1 MCSDFQKYL
10 SDYHYL
16 SPSRSG
22 NHDIKTALKNF
33 QKFFGLPVTGE
44 LDEETLYQMKKPRCG
59 VPDVDENGGRLRIK
73 RFSTWGKWRK
83 TDLKYYLSFGEDM
96 SEADQA
102 RVMARAFQMWSAVA
116 SKLKFTRTLSVSNA
130 DFRIRFTVINLTS
143 HLFVRAVFHP
153 SIYILT
159 VIHSI
164 SLPPFPSFSF
174 PSFLS
179 QSIFSSRRSINRSFI
194 QSISQSVSLVRELV
208 HFFAC
213 LSSSFFFFFW
223 SFSSF
228 ETVFFMA
235 VCFCLFGQLLT
246 FNLGSNYFH
255 VPIKFQVPINFHE
268 QLFYLWQLVFACLV
282 SC

>member
-59 VPDVDENGGRLRIK
+59 VPDVDENGRRLRIK

-179 QSIFSSRRSINRSFI
+179 QSIFSPHRSINRSFI
-194 QSISQSVSLVRELV
+194 QSISQSVSLVRQLV

-213 LSSSFFFFFW
+213 LSSFFFW

-228 ETVFFMA
+228 ELRLVVSMSN
-235 VCFCLFGQLLT
+235 CFLYGGLFLLVWSVAD
-246 FNLGSNYFH
+246 L
-255 VPIKFQVPINFHE
+255 
-268 QLFYLWQLVFACLV
+268 
-282 SC
+282 

>member
-22 NHDIKTALKNF
+22 NHDVKTALKNF
-33 QKFFGLPVTGE
+33 QKFFGLPLTGE

-116 SKLKFTRTLSVSNA
+116 SKLRFTRTLSVSNA

-143 HLFVRAVFHP
+143 HLIV
-153 SIYILT
+153 
-159 VIHSI
+159 
-164 SLPPFPSFSF
+164 
-174 PSFLS
+174 
-179 QSIFSSRRSINRSFI
+179 
-194 QSISQSVSLVRELV
+194 
-208 HFFAC
+208 
-213 LSSSFFFFFW
+213 
-223 SFSSF
+223 
-228 ETVFFMA
+228 
-235 VCFCLFGQLLT
+235 
-246 FNLGSNYFH
+246 
-255 VPIKFQVPINFHE
+255 
-268 QLFYLWQLVFACLV
+268 
-282 SC
+282 

>member
-22 NHDIKTALKNF
+22 NHDVKTALKNF
-33 QKFFGLPVTGE
+33 QKFFGLPLTGE

-102 RVMARAFQMWSAVA
+102 RVMAQAFQMWNAVA
-116 SKLKFTRTLSVSNA
+116 SKLRFTRTLSVSNA

-143 HLFVRAVFHP
+143 HLIVWAVFHP
-153 SIYILT
+153 STYILS

-179 QSIFSSRRSINRSFI
+179 QSIFSPSRSINRSFI
-194 QSISQSVSLVRELV
+194 QSVSQFSQTACSFLRLSVD
-208 HFFAC
+208 
-213 LSSSFFFFFW
+213 FFFFVIFFFW
-223 SFSSF
+223 ASIG
-228 ETVFFMA
+228 
-235 VCFCLFGQLLT
+235 C
-246 FNLGSNYFH
+246 
-255 VPIKFQVPINFHE
+255 FHE
-268 QLFYLWQLVFACLV
+268 QLFSLWRFVFACLV
-282 SC
+282 SCWPLNLVPIISMFQ

>member
-22 NHDIKTALKNF
+22 NHDVKTALKNF
-33 QKFFGLPVTGE
+33 QKFFGLSVTGE

-213 LSSSFFFFFW
+213 LSSSFFFW

-246 FNLGSNYFH
+246 FKLGSNYFH
-255 VPIKFQVPINFHE
+255 IPIKFQVPINFHE
-268 QLFYLWQLVFACLV
+268 QLFSLWQLVFACLV

>member
-59 VPDVDENGGRLRIK
+59 VPDADENGGRLRIK

-179 QSIFSSRRSINRSFI
+179 QSIFSPRRSIIYSVN
-194 QSISQSVSLVRELV
+194 QSVSQ
-208 HFFAC
+208 FSQTAC
-213 LSSSFFFFFW
+213 SFLRLSVEIFFFFGHFFFW
-223 SFSSF
+223 ASIG
-228 ETVFFMA
+228 
-235 VCFCLFGQLLT
+235 C
-246 FNLGSNYFH
+246 
-255 VPIKFQVPINFHE
+255 FHE
-268 QLFYLWQLVFACLV
+268 QLFSLWRFVFACLV
-282 SC
+282 SCWPLNLVPIISMFR

>member
-159 VIHSI
+159 VVHSI

-179 QSIFSSRRSINRSFI
+179 QSIFSPRRSIIYSVN
-194 QSISQSVSLVRELV
+194 QSVSQ
-208 HFFAC
+208 FSQTAC
-213 LSSSFFFFFW
+213 SFLRLSVEIFFFFGHFLLL
-223 SFSSF
+223 SFDWLF
-228 ETVFFMA
+228 PWATVFFMA

-246 FNLGSNYFH
+246 FKLGSNYFH

-268 QLFYLWQLVFACLV
+268 QLFSLWQLFFAC
-282 SC
+282 

>member
-22 NHDIKTALKNF
+22 NHDVKTALKNF

-116 SKLKFTRTLSVSNA
+116 SKLRFTRTLSVSNA
-130 DFRIRFTVINLTS
+130 DFRIRFTAINLTS
-143 HLFVRAVFHP
+143 HLFVRAVF
-153 SIYILT
+153 Y
-159 VIHSI
+159 
-164 SLPPFPSFSF
+164 
-174 PSFLS
+174 LS
-179 QSIFSSRRSINRSFI
+179 
-194 QSISQSVSLVRELV
+194 
-208 HFFAC
+208 
-213 LSSSFFFFFW
+213 
-223 SFSSF
+223 
-228 ETVFFMA
+228 T
-235 VCFCLFGQLLT
+235 
-246 FNLGSNYFH
+246 
-255 VPIKFQVPINFHE
+255 
-268 QLFYLWQLVFACLV
+268 
-282 SC
+282 